1 MLQFLRRSKFLKI
14 GFPFLLFVV
23 GGSFGLAEF
32 AAVGVDRK
40 DEKTRTLTSEE
51 VRQLQTGKQTTLEEL
66 HQELQKKLDINEWEN
81 VRVPRPWDE

>member
-1 MLQFLRRSKFLKI
+1 M
-14 GFPFLLFVV
+14 

-40 DEKTRTLTSEE
+40 DEKTRTVINNFVQSLSGVLHYTSACCALQLTSEE

-66 HQELQKKLDINEWEN
+66 HQVVTLMS
-81 VRVPRPWDE
+81 